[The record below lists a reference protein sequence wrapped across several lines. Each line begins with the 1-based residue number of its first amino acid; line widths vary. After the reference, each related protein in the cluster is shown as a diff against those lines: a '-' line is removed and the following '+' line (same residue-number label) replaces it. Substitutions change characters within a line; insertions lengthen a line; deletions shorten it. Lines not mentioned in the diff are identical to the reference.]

1 MKRRSVMSNSR
12 RSLIAITLHFLASL
26 LTANALA
33 ANAFSTE
40 ALDSALYST
49 LNAASPAAQREAY
62 ATALHLTRVLE
73 GFDSPDQLPLLKE
86 LIKLV
91 EDSEDFL
98 YMRLDVVRGVY
109 GRVSAETVAAV
120 DSLARWKI
128 ENYADYTD
136 LIEAEELYRIEGLTG
151 TMKLIA
157 LLGRLHAQ
165 VTILMFV
172 EAQTLNFFGTGSLNA
187 QALSSRKVEVLN
199 KHYLILKSL
208 MSETTETIEK
218 TNSDYNE
225 YNRLIRLLNGGQ

>member
-1 MKRRSVMSNSR
+1 MSNGR
-12 RSLIAITLHFLASL
+12 RSLIAITLYFLASL

-33 ANAFSTE
+33 ANAFSTK

-49 LNAASPAAQREAY
+49 LNAATPDAQREAY

-73 GFDSPDQLPLLKE
+73 GFDSPNQLPLLRE

-98 YMRLDVVRGVY
+98 YMRLEVVRGVY

-128 ENYADYTD
+128 ENYANFTD

-151 TMKLIA
+151 TTKLTA
-157 LLGRLHAQ
+157 LLGRLNAQ
-165 VTILMFV
+165 VTILMFL
-172 EAQTLNFFGTGSLNA
+172 EAQTLDFFGNPLNA
-187 QALSSRKVEVLN
+187 YTLNSRKVEALN
-199 KHYLILKSL
+199 KHYFMLRSSMK
-208 MSETTETIEK
+208 EAKETIEK

>member
-1 MKRRSVMSNSR
+1 MSNGR
-12 RSLIAITLHFLASL
+12 KGFIVVTLYFLASL
-26 LTANALA
+26 LAANALA
-33 ANAFSTE
+33 ATAYSTE

-49 LNAASPAAQREAY
+49 LNAATPDAQREAY

-73 GFDSPDQLPLLKE
+73 GLDSPNQLPLLRE

-151 TMKLIA
+151 TTKLTA
-157 LLGRLHAQ
+157 LLGRLNAQ
-165 VTILMFV
+165 VTILMFL
-172 EAQTLNFFGTGSLNA
+172 EAQTLGFFGNPLNA
-187 QALSSRKVEVLN
+187 YTLNSRKVEALN

-208 MSETTETIEK
+208 MSETAETIEK
-218 TNSDYNE
+218 TNADYNE